1 MKSLSLIFPLPQ
13 RPDVSQVEFTAYAFN
28 DDHKKGATSAPV
40 IYQLSPQRRPMKRR
54 AYIITVGVDATSDP
68 RLRLLFAP
76 NGARDIEQLL
86 TEKFKSQYEVV
97 PISLV
102 SDYKEKSTDL
112 KRFMATKANIRA
124 VLGICPGMRRRMGK
138 RTRYLTRRSCE
149 KQHRTISWSFTSPVM
164 AMPIPQDISTSYLP
178 T

>member
-1 MKSLSLIFPLPQ
+1 MVP
-13 RPDVSQVEFTAYAFN
+13 TYAFN

-40 IYQLSPQRRPMKRR
+40 IYQMPLQRRPVKRR

-76 NGARDIEQLL
+76 HGARDIEQLL

-102 SDYKEKSTDL
+102 SEYKEKS
-112 KRFMATKANIRA
+112 
-124 VLGICPGMRRRMGK
+124 CPYRK
-138 RTRYLTRRSCE
+138 YHPAF
-149 KQHRTISWSFTSPVM
+149 K
-164 AMPIPQDISTSYLP
+164 
-178 T
+178 